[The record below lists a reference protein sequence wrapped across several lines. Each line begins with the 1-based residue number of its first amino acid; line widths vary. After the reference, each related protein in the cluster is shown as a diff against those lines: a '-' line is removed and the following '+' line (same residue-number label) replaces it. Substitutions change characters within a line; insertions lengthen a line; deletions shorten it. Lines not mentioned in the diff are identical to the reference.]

1 MSSLVFTNSSL
12 TRALWWW
19 WWLELWKKAIFIALV
34 NVHWNFYHKKYYY
47 FIIYFIGIFLQK
59 YFLIIKKNTILLT
72 YISFYLGWIT
82 ILIALYFK
90 EMNWVKLIAMNNNK
104 IVFKAS
110 VVAIPFGV
118 THIYVCMTTYVSK
131 LVLKCWN
138 EPKILI

>member
-1 MSSLVFTNSSL
+1 M
-12 TRALWWW
+12 
-19 WWLELWKKAIFIALV
+19 
-34 NVHWNFYHKKYYY
+34 KYYY
-47 FIIYFIGIFLQK
+47 FIIYFIGIFLQEYFIK
-59 YFLIIKKNTILLT
+59 YKKEYYTST

>member
-1 MSSLVFTNSSL
+1 M
-12 TRALWWW
+12 
-19 WWLELWKKAIFIALV
+19 
-34 NVHWNFYHKKYYY
+34 KYYY
-47 FIIYFIGIFLQK
+47 FIIYFIGIFLQEYFIK
-59 YFLIIKKNTILLT
+59 YIKEYYTT

-118 THIYVCMTTYVSK
+118 THIYVCMTM
-131 LVLKCWN
+131 
-138 EPKILI
+138 